1 MVRGEPGR
9 AMTSTPLI
17 VRPGEPHSK
26 SSFQYL
32 QVERVSTRIR
42 KYNWELF
49 PHRHA
54 DLLQI
59 ALVEAGEGEVQLDLE
74 KRAFAARSVVV
85 VPPRMVH
92 SFHLAPEARVFMLTV
107 AESYLDE
114 AVSGHAAREI
124 MRGPQVLELND
135 ADAWRSIQSSFQ
147 NLRAYQDQKNS
158 RARTAVLTANL
169 LAVVSILGELAGR
182 LPAVATSIPQ
192 HRLYERFRDLL
203 EVGFRS
209 ARGVADY
216 ASELNV
222 TERTLHRACTS
233 VAGESPLKM
242 IHQRIVLE
250 AQRQLLYSHKT
261 IGEIA
266 YSLGFEE
273 PSNFSRLFTDNTGE
287 SPLNFRRS
295 RIG

>member
-1 MVRGEPGR
+1 MISKPPEP
-9 AMTSTPLI
+9 PI
-17 VRPGEPHSK
+17 VRFGEQHSR

-92 SFHLAPEARVFMLTV
+92 SFRLAPDARVFMLTA

-114 AVSGHAAREI
+114 AVAGHAARGLFEI
-124 MRGPQVLELND
+124 VRGPHVLELAGD
-135 ADAWRSIQSSFQ
+135 AEAWRSIQSSFQ

-169 LAVVSILGELAGR
+169 LAVVSILGEQAGR
-182 LPAVATSIPQ
+182 VPTTVANIPQ
-192 HRLYERFRDLL
+192 HRLYDRFRDLL
-203 EVGFRS
+203 EISFRN
-209 ARGVADY
+209 AKCVADY
-216 ASELNV
+216 ASALNV

-233 VAGESPLKM
+233 VAGESPLKL

-250 AQRQLLYSHKT
+250 AQRQLLYSHNT
-261 IGEIA
+261 IAEIA

-273 PSNFSRLFTDNTGE
+273 PSNFSRLFADNMGE
-287 SPLNFRRS
+287 SPLSFRRS